1 MIKPH
6 VALSNYSC
14 RHHMKPHGGQEI
26 EMESL
31 SKFGDTRARMHAC
44 LLVLGFFVV
53 RNIIIILPFV
63 AIL

>member
-14 RHHMKPHGGQEI
+14 RRHMKPHGGQEI

-31 SKFGDTRARMHAC
+31 SKFGDAHAC
-44 LLVLGFFVV
+44 VHACMHDCRLFCG
-53 RNIIIILPFV
+53 
-63 AIL
+63 